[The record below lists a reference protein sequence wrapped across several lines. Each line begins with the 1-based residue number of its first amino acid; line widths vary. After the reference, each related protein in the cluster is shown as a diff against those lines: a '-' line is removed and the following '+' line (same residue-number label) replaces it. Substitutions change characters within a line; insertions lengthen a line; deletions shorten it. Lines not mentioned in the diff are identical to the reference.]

1 MHPKI
6 CSLHNRGPGSQGRVA
21 EVSGE
26 ESVPCFQERRGGWGG
41 GLEVRAGV
49 GLGFIS
55 LETGGMIGEAFSYT
69 PKLQSPR

>member
-1 MHPKI
+1 MHPQI
-6 CSLHNRGPGSQGRVA
+6 CSFQNRGPGSQGRVA

-49 GLGFIS
+49 GLGS
-55 LETGGMIGEAFSYT
+55 VTLEIGGMTRELFSCT
-69 PKLQSPR
+69 PKM